1 MQRVVIDEPYEFVP
15 PVKAEWWPTL
25 IQYYLTRHLRKAY
38 GIHEVE
44 VRDAEKLR
52 ASVEAGHGIIISPNH
67 CRMSDPLTMG
77 MLSREIDRHL
87 YSMAS
92 WHLFKQSWLAQFVMR
107 RMGGFSVYREGVDR
121 QAIDQAVEVL
131 IEGRRPLVIFPE
143 GAISRH
149 NDRLMP
155 LIGGVSFIA
164 RTAAK
169 RREKAGVDGGVVI
182 HPIGI
187 RYFFQGNLE
196 ESVKPVLDEI
206 ESHFSWFS
214 QTEKPLV
221 ERIRQIGQALLSLKE
236 IEYFGWARTGDFY
249 ERVDKLIHDMLE
261 KLEQR
266 WGIKHGEED
275 SSEESIVARVKALR
289 STILPGLIENN
300 LNEEERQDRWRQLA
314 ACYYV
319 QQMSHY
325 PRNYVRMSEK
335 NIQEHILETVER
347 FEEDFTDKVRIH
359 GPLKVV
365 LQVGDP
371 IEVASRRDRSAEGDP
386 VMDNLR
392 GQLQSMVSK
401 LSEEAVRV

>member
-15 PVKAEWWPTL
+15 PVTAEWWPTL
-25 IQYYLTRHLRKAY
+25 IQFYLTRHLRKSY

-52 ASVEAGHGIIISPNH
+52 ESVKAGHGIIIAPNH

-107 RMGGFSVYREGVDR
+107 RMGGFSVYREGLDR

-131 IEGRRPLVIFPE
+131 VEGRRPLVIFPE

-149 NDRLMP
+149 NDQLMP

-169 RREKAGVDGGVVI
+169 RREKANKAGGVVI

-187 RYFFQGNLE
+187 RYFFQGDLE
-196 ESVKPVLDEI
+196 KAVLPVLDEI
-206 ESHFSWFS
+206 EGHFSWYNQGHKS
-214 QTEKPLV
+214 LV

-249 ERVDKLIHDMLE
+249 ERMDNLIEDVLS
-261 KLEQR
+261 KLEER
-266 WGIKHGEED
+266 WKVKEP
-275 SSEESIVARVKALR
+275 EESVVSRVKALR
-289 STILPGLIENN
+289 SAILPDLIKNN
-300 LNEEERQDRWRQLA
+300 LSEDERQDRWRQLA

-325 PRNYVRMSEK
+325 PRNYVRMSQK
-335 NIQEHILETVER
+335 NIKEHILETVER

-365 LQVGDP
+365 LQVGDA
-371 IEVASRRDRSAEGDP
+371 IEVSSRRERGEEGDP
-386 VMDNLR
+386 VMANIR
-392 GQLQSMVSK
+392 EQLQTMVTK
-401 LSEEAVRV
+401 LSEEAERV